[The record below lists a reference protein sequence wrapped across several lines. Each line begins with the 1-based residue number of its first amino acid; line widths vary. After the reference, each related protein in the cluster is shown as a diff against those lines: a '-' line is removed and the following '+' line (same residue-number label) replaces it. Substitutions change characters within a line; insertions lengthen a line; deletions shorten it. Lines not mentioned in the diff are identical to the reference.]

1 MYSYLL
7 HGKAA
12 DGSKSTVEAQDT
24 VLKTV
29 LGQLATSLTKEEKDS
44 DDGHPKEK
52 QSREAEKQPISN

>member
-1 MYSYLL
+1 MDNSALSVKHMYSYLL

-29 LGQLATSLTKEEKDS
+29 LGPT
-44 DDGHPKEK
+44 GHIINQGRK
-52 QSREAEKQPISN
+52 R